1 MIIKRENRQVYIN
14 THLGAIFDLGK
25 RNEMQAIQS
34 KWASRFIWAAI
45 IQGLIAV
52 IATVLI
58 AEPLTYFGITWYYPP
73 SKVIA
78 GGGGGTWMFTGYVLY
93 LIVGVVAIAV
103 TAIFYFYIE
112 GTMGRV
118 YTGLTNYLAWGHLV
132 FMNVG
137 VAGSMLLMMYG
148 GYLAGWS
155 GAAVSSGGLGYTNY
169 QIHTHYL
176 SHFQNP
182 IGALVMLAALGAVL
196 GGLGFVLRM
205 RMK

>member
-1 MIIKRENRQVYIN
+1 
-14 THLGAIFDLGK
+14 
-25 RNEMQAIQS
+25 MQQMQG

-58 AEPLTYFGITWYYPP
+58 VEPLTYFGITWYFAP

-93 LIVGVVAIAV
+93 LIVGVVATAV
-103 TAIFYFYIE
+103 TANFYSYIE
-112 GTMGRV
+112 GTMGKV
-118 YTGLTNYLAWGHLV
+118 YTGLTNYLAWGHLI

-137 VAGSMLLMMYG
+137 VAGSMLLMMWG

-155 GAAVSSGGLGYTNY
+155 GAAVSSGGLGYTDT
-169 QIHTHYL
+169 QIHVNYL
-176 SHFQNP
+176 SHFTEP
-182 IGALVMLAALGAVL
+182 IGALVLLATLGAVL
-196 GGLGFVLRM
+196 GGLGFVLRST
-205 RMK
+205 KK